1 MQEPPAR
8 APNPLSYL
16 AMSNPPPATLDASA
30 FRDLVLAGAGCLEA
44 NADAINALNVFPV
57 PDGDTGLNMT
67 LTLRAALDAA
77 PPDAASVGE
86 SSAALARGALL
97 GARGNSGV
105 IFSQF
110 LKGLAAA
117 LADRDGA
124 DGPAVASALNAAAD
138 AGYEAVGN
146 PVEGTMLTV
155 MRAAGDAALAS
166 DANAG
171 AAATLRDA
179 LAAAE
184 RALARTPEQLPV
196 LKEAGV
202 VDAGGQGVVA
212 FLAGMAAR
220 AAGEDA
226 DYRAALPDGAASA
239 PASVNVSREFLEHT
253 EEEMYGYCTQFVVHG
268 EGLDPAALRE
278 RVMAVAASTVVI
290 GDDRVVRVHAHAE
303 DPGPL
308 LSLGAAVGALSRVDI
323 VNMDAQHQDFM
334 TRHGYDGA
342 PVPRDRAKRE
352 RAAFAVAPVAP
363 SEGLARIFRSL
374 GAAAVVS
381 GGQTMNPNAAA
392 IIAAVEEANAD
403 FVVALPNNKN
413 IILAAE
419 QAAALA
425 ESSVAVVHSATI
437 PQGVAAMLAVN
448 PDLDAEANVAAMTA
462 AMSGVRS
469 GEVTT
474 AVRSAVVDGVA
485 VGEGQAIAML
495 DGALAAAAATPNA
508 ALAAMLDAAGA
519 GDGALVTL
527 YYGAGLAESDAR
539 HAADALAE
547 RLPGAEI
554 EIYDGGQ
561 PHYHYLVSIE

>member
-1 MQEPPAR
+1 
-8 APNPLSYL
+8 
-16 AMSNPPPATLDASA
+16 MSNPPLATLDAPA

-67 LTLRAALDAA
+67 LTLRAALDAT

-86 SSAALARGALL
+86 ASAALARGALL

-117 LADRDGA
+117 LADNDVA
-124 DGPAVASALNAAAD
+124 DGPAVAAALDAAAD

-146 PVEGTMLTV
+146 PVEGTMLSV
-155 MRAAGDAALAS
+155 MRAAGGAALAS

-171 AAATLRDA
+171 AAETLRDA

-226 DYRAALPDGAASA
+226 DYRAALPDGAASSA
-239 PASVNVSREFLEHT
+239 ASASVSRDFLEHT
-253 EEEMYGYCTQFVVHG
+253 EEEMYGYCTQFVVQG

-308 LSLGAAVGALSRVDI
+308 LSIGAAAGALSRVDI

-334 TRHGYDGA
+334 TRHGYEAA
-342 PVPRDRAKRE
+342 PARAKRD
-352 RAAFAVAPVAP
+352 RAAFAVVPVAP

-403 FVVALPNNKN
+403 LVVALPNNKN
-413 IILAAE
+413 VILAAE
-419 QAAALA
+419 QAAALS
-425 ESSVAVVHSATI
+425 ESSIAVAPSATI

-485 VGEGQAIAML
+485 VAEGQAIAML
-495 DGALAAAAATPNA
+495 DGALAAAAATPND

-527 YYGAGLAESDAR
+527 YYGAGLAEPDAR
-539 HAADALAE
+539 QAADALAE
-547 RLPGAEI
+547 RFPGAEV